1 MPTEERARDA
11 AAAVIRYTAFTDK
24 PTGGNPAGVVL
35 GASALGD
42 SDRLAIARRLG
53 YSETAF
59 LSRRHGGEAGE
70 YDVRYFSP
78 QAEVPFCGHAT
89 IAAAVA
95 IAERDGPGQLV
106 FHITAGAVPVVT
118 RRDEAGAI
126 TASLTSITP
135 SVADLP
141 ATDVDAALSAL
152 RWRRPELDTS
162 LPPKIAYAGAR
173 HLILA
178 AGSRERLARLD
189 YDFEALRAFMLS
201 RDLTTVDLVFPA
213 GDGLYYARNPFPVG
227 GVYEDP
233 ATGAAA
239 AAFGAYLREL
249 GRVTPPAQVTVRQGD
264 DMGRPSRI
272 IVDIPRGDGPI
283 TVTGGAVPI
292 GQLSSSQPSDRG
304 LRLSGGCRWITKPW

>member
-1 MPTEERARDA
+1 MSVDSRARRTA
-11 AAAVIRYTAFTDK
+11 AILRYTAFTDN
-24 PTGGNPAGVVL
+24 PAGGNPAGLVL
-35 GASALGD
+35 DASALDD
-42 SDRLAIARRLG
+42 SDRLAIARDLG

-59 LSRRHGGEAGE
+59 LTRRHSGADGE

-95 IAERDGPGQLV
+95 LAERDGPGRLV
-106 FHITAGAVPVVT
+106 FHIRAGTVPVTTQQDTAGVV
-118 RRDEAGAI
+118 
-126 TASLTSITP
+126 TASLTSVTP
-135 SVADLP
+135 SVADVPP
-141 ATDVDAALSAL
+141 ADVDAALAAL
-152 RWRRPELDTS
+152 GWRRGELDTS

-178 AGSRERLARLD
+178 AASRERLARLD
-189 YDFEALRAFMLS
+189 YDFEALRTFMLDQ
-201 RDLTTVDLVFPA
+201 DLTTIDLVFEA
-213 GDGLYYARNPFPVG
+213 GNHLYHARNPFPVG

-272 IVDIPRGDGPI
+272 IIDVPPGDGPI
-283 TVTGGAVPI
+283 TVTGSAVLI
-292 GQLSSSQPSDRG
+292 RG
-304 LRLSGGCRWITKPW
+304 

>member
-1 MPTEERARDA
+1 MPTDERSPDA
-11 AAAVIRYTAFTDK
+11 AAAVLRYTAFTDK
-24 PTGGNPAGVVL
+24 PTGGNPAGIVL
-35 GASALGD
+35 DASALSHG
-42 SDRLAIARRLG
+42 DRLAIARDLG

-59 LSRRHGGEAGE
+59 LGRRHDGEVGG

-78 QAEVPFCGHAT
+78 EAEVPFCGHAT

-95 IAERDGPGQLV
+95 LAERDGPGQLV
-106 FHITAGAVPVVT
+106 FHTAAGTVPVVT
-118 RRDEAGAI
+118 RFDGAGAI
-126 TASLTSITP
+126 TASLTSVTP
-135 SVADLP
+135 SVADP
-141 ATDVDAALSAL
+141 HAADVDAALSAL
-152 RWRRPELDTS
+152 RWRRQELDAS

-178 AGSRERLARLD
+178 AASRERLARLD
-189 YDFEALRAFMLS
+189 YDFEVLRAFMLS
-201 RDLTTVDLVFPA
+201 QDLTTVDLVFRA
-213 GDGLYYARNPFPVG
+213 GDDLYHARNPFPVG

-249 GRVTPPAQVTVRQGD
+249 GRVAPPAQVTVRQGD

-292 GQLSSSQPSDRG
+292 GS
-304 LRLSGGCRWITKPW
+304 

>member
-1 MPTEERARDA
+1 MPTEEHAPP
-11 AAAVIRYTAFTDK
+11 AAVIRYAAFTDK
-24 PTGGNPAGVVL
+24 PTGGNPAGLVL
-35 GASALGD
+35 GASALSDGD
-42 SDRLAIARRLG
+42 QLAIARDLG

-59 LSRRHGGEAGE
+59 LSRRGGDVGE

-78 QAEVPFCGHAT
+78 EAEVPFCGHAT
-89 IAAAVA
+89 IAAAIA

-118 RRDEAGAI
+118 RRDETGAL
-126 TASLTSITP
+126 TASLTSLTP
-135 SVADLP
+135 SVVDLN
-141 ATDVDAALSAL
+141 AAGIDAALSAL
-152 RWRRPELDTS
+152 HWRRQELDTS

-178 AGSRERLARLD
+178 AGSRQRLARLD
-189 YDFEALRAFMLS
+189 YDVEALKALMLS
-201 RDLTTVDLVFPA
+201 QDLTTVDLVFEA
-213 GDGLYYARNPFPVG
+213 ADGLYHARNPFPVG

-249 GRVTPPAQVTVRQGD
+249 GRVAPPAQVTVLQGD

-292 GQLSSSQPSDRG
+292 GG
-304 LRLSGGCRWITKPW
+304 

>member
-1 MPTEERARDA
+1 MPTDERPRDA

-24 PTGGNPAGVVL
+24 PTGGNPAGIVL
-35 GASALGD
+35 DASALGD
-42 SDRLAIARRLG
+42 GDRLAIARDLG

-59 LSRRHGGEAGE
+59 LSRRHDGQAGE

-78 QAEVPFCGHAT
+78 EAEVPFCGHAT

-95 IAERDGPGQLV
+95 LAERDGPGQVV
-106 FHITAGAVPVVT
+106 FHTTAGAVPVVT
-118 RRDEAGAI
+118 RLDGAGAI
-126 TASLTSITP
+126 TASLTSVTP
-135 SVADLP
+135 SVADP
-141 ATDVDAALSAL
+141 HAADVDAALSAL
-152 RWRRPELDTS
+152 RWRRQELDPS

-178 AGSRERLARLD
+178 AASRERLARLD
-189 YDFEALRAFMLS
+189 YDVEALRAFMLS
-201 RDLTTVDLVFPA
+201 QDLTTVDLVFRA
-213 GDGLYYARNPFPVG
+213 GDDLFHARNPFPVG

-249 GRVTPPAQVTVRQGD
+249 GRVAPPAQVTVRQGD

-292 GQLSSSQPSDRG
+292 GG
-304 LRLSGGCRWITKPW
+304 

>member
-1 MPTEERARDA
+1 MPIDGRARGA
-11 AAAVIRYTAFTDK
+11 AAIVRYAAFTRS
-24 PTGGNPAGVVL
+24 PAGGNPAGVVL
-35 GASALGD
+35 DASALSD
-42 SDRLAIARRLG
+42 RDRLAIARDLG

-59 LSRRHGGEAGE
+59 LSRLHSGVTGE

-95 IAERDGPGQLV
+95 LADRDGTGHLV
-106 FHITAGAVPVVT
+106 FHIRAGTVPVT
-118 RRDEAGAI
+118 TQQDASGAI
-126 TASLTSITP
+126 TASLTSVTP
-135 SVADLP
+135 SVQDVP
-141 ATDVDAALSAL
+141 AADVDAALAAL
-152 RWRRPELDTS
+152 GWRRGELDAS

-178 AGSRERLARLD
+178 AASRERLARLD
-189 YDFEALRAFMLS
+189 YDFEALRTFMIGW
-201 RDLTTVDLVFPA
+201 DLTTIDLVFDA
-213 GDGLYYARNPFPVG
+213 GDRLYHARNPFPVG

-249 GRVTPPAQVTVRQGD
+249 GRVAAPAQVTVRQGD

-272 IVDIPRGDGPI
+272 IIDVPRGDGPI

-292 GQLSSSQPSDRG
+292 RG
-304 LRLSGGCRWITKPW
+304 

>member
-1 MPTEERARDA
+1 MPGAGQARS
-11 AAAVIRYTAFTDK
+11 AVAILRYAAFTDT
-24 PTGGNPAGVVL
+24 PDGGNPVGVIL
-35 GASALGD
+35 DASAF
-42 SDRLAIARRLG
+42 SDADRQAVAADLG

-59 LSRRHGGEAGE
+59 LSRRRGGADGE

-95 IAERDGPGQLV
+95 LAEHDGPGQLV
-106 FHITAGAVPVVT
+106 FHIAAGTVPVTT
-118 RRDEAGAI
+118 RRDASGAV
-126 TASLTSITP
+126 TASLTSVTP
-135 SVADLP
+135 SVGDVPP
-141 ATDVDAALSAL
+141 ADVDAALAAL
-152 RWRRPELDTS
+152 CWRRAELDAS
-162 LPPKIAYAGAR
+162 FPPKIGYAGAR

-178 AGSRERLARLD
+178 AASRERLARLD
-189 YDFEALRAFMLS
+189 YDVEALKTFMLD
-201 RDLTTVDLVFPA
+201 RDLTTVDLVFDA
-213 GDGLYYARNPFPVG
+213 GNGLYHARNPFPVG

-249 GRVTPPAQVTVRQGD
+249 GRVSTPAQVTIRQGD

-272 IVDIPRGDGPI
+272 IVDIPDGEGPI

-292 GQLSSSQPSDRG
+292 HGSAPHRI
-304 LRLSGGCRWITKPW
+304 SGPPGP

>member
-1 MPTEERARDA
+1 MPTDGQVPG
-11 AAAVIRYTAFTDK
+11 AAAVLRYAAFTDT
-24 PTGGNPAGVVL
+24 PAGGNPAGVVL
-35 GASALGD
+35 DASALGD
-42 SDRLAIARRLG
+42 ADRLAIAAGLG

-59 LSRRHGGEAGE
+59 LSRRHGGADGE

-95 IAERDGPGQLV
+95 LAGRDGPGRLA
-106 FHITAGAVPVVT
+106 FHIRAGTVPVITRQDASGAV
-118 RRDEAGAI
+118 
-126 TASLTSITP
+126 TASLTSVTP
-135 SVADLP
+135 SVGDVPP
-141 ATDVDAALSAL
+141 ADVDTALAALGWHRA
-152 RWRRPELDTS
+152 ELDPALS
-162 LPPKIAYAGAR
+162 PKIAYAGAR

-178 AGSRERLARLD
+178 AASRERLARLD
-189 YDFEALRAFMLS
+189 YDVQALKTFMLGQ
-201 RDLTTVDLVFPA
+201 DLTTIDLVFDA
-213 GDGLYYARNPFPVG
+213 GNGLYHARNPFPVG

-249 GRVTPPAQVTVRQGD
+249 GRVSTPARITIRQGD

-272 IVDIPRGDGPI
+272 IVDIPPGDGPI

-292 GQLSSSQPSDRG
+292 QD
-304 LRLSGGCRWITKPW
+304 